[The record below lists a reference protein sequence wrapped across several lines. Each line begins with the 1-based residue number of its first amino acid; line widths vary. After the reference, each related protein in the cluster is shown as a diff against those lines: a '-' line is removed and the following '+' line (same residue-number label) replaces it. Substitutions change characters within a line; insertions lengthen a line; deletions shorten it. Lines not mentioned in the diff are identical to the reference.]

1 MSRPPTPGPGATL
14 APPPVILDGATLTP
28 KKVALIARY
37 GSVAEIAPQAHARND
52 RARGAIAALLARGDN
67 LYGVTTGVG
76 ALRAYRVPESQ
87 RERHSLGLLR
97 SHACGAG
104 QPLPAQLVRA
114 AMATRANQLG
124 AGGAGVTRE
133 LLDTLVG
140 TLNAGLSPFTR
151 ELGSLG
157 TGDLTNLADIAL
169 ALLGEGRVWRGDDL
183 VDAGPALADAG
194 LAPARL
200 GPRDGLAFMS
210 SNAVSI
216 GRAALLVVDA
226 RRLLD
231 AWLSVAALSF
241 EAAAAD
247 PVVLDPRIHS
257 WRHRPGQAAVA
268 ARMRELLEGV
278 NRRTRDPGP
287 LGIQDPYPF
296 RAQPQVD
303 GTAHDALRVLEE
315 TVVHEL
321 NFAGENALI
330 VPGEHALT
338 VPGENTLTG
347 AGQDPMTGAGEDPVT
362 GAGADAPAALAN
374 GNPHAAPLANAIDG
388 LRTAL
393 AQSAALIA
401 ARVSTLLDSSL
412 TGLPPLLARRPG
424 PESGAL
430 VLEYTAHAA
439 VAEVRSLVTPVAAQT
454 VSVSRGVES
463 HSSLAPIAARRAQ
476 ETLSALRV
484 AVATELVVAV
494 RALRVAGHE
503 PIGAGIQPLW
513 QAARERLDPDLRD
526 RPLHPDIEAARQLI
540 EGWEAEL
547 G

>member
-1 MSRPPTPGPGATL
+1 MAVQPASDPRAG
-14 APPPVILDGATLTP
+14 APPVPVVLDGATLTP
-28 KKVALIARY
+28 KKVGLIARY
-37 GSVAEIAPQAHARND
+37 GALAELAPEAEARND
-52 RARGAIAALLARGDN
+52 RARDSIAALLARGDH

-76 ALRAYRVPESQ
+76 ALRAYRVPKAHRASY
-87 RERHSLGLLR
+87 SLGLLR

-104 QPLPAQLVRA
+104 QPLPAHLVRA

-124 AGGAGVTRE
+124 AGGAGVASE
-133 LLDTLVG
+133 LLRGLVEM
-140 TLNAGLSPFTR
+140 LNVGLSPFTR

-169 ALLGEGRVWRGDDL
+169 ALLGEGQVWRGDDL
-183 VDAGPALADAG
+183 IDAATGLADAG
-194 LAPARL
+194 LSPARL

-210 SNAVSI
+210 SNAVTI

-278 NRRTRDPGP
+278 AQRTRDPGP
-287 LGIQDPYPF
+287 LSIQDPYPF

-303 GTAHDALRVLEE
+303 GAVHDALLVLEE
-315 TVVHEL
+315 TVGHEL

-330 VPGEHALT
+330 VADEDIAL
-338 VPGENTLTG
+338 P
-347 AGQDPMTGAGEDPVT
+347 
-362 GAGADAPAALAN
+362 N

-393 AQSAALIA
+393 ASSAALIA
-401 ARVSTLLDSSL
+401 ARVSTLLDSGL
-412 TGLPPLLARRPG
+412 TGLPPFLARRPG

-476 ETLSALRV
+476 EALAALRV

-494 RALRVAGHE
+494 RALRLAGNE
-503 PIGAGIQPLW
+503 PLGAGSQALW
-513 QAARERLDPDLRD
+513 QAASAQLDPDLGD
-526 RPLHPDIEAARQLI
+526 RPLHPDVEVARRLIEA
-540 EGWEAEL
+540 WELEL

>member
-1 MSRPPTPGPGATL
+1 MSVPAFTDRERE
-14 APPPVILDGATLTP
+14 PVVLDGATLTP
-28 KKVALIARY
+28 QGVASIARD
-37 GSVAEIAPQAHARND
+37 GAAARLSDDARGRND
-52 RARGAIAALLARGDN
+52 LARAAIASLLARGDD

-76 ALRAYRVPESQ
+76 ALRAYRVPKHS
-87 RERHSLGLLR
+87 RERYSMDLLR

-104 QPLPAQLVRA
+104 LVLTVPVVRA
-114 AMATRANQLG
+114 AMATRANQIG
-124 AGGAGVTRE
+124 AGGAGVAGE
-133 LLDTLVG
+133 LLDALVG
-140 TLNAGLSPFTR
+140 ALNAGLTPFTR

-157 TGDLTNLADIAL
+157 TGDLTNLADVAL
-169 ALLGEGRVWRGDDL
+169 ALLGEGRFWRGDDL
-183 VDAGPALADAG
+183 IDAATGLGDAG

-210 SNAVSI
+210 SNAFSI
-216 GRAALLVVDA
+216 GYAALLVVDA

-257 WRHRPGQAAVA
+257 SRHRPGQAAVA
-268 ARMRELLEGV
+268 ARMRELLAGLE
-278 NRRTRDPGP
+278 RRARTPGP

-303 GTAHDALRVLEE
+303 GAVHDALRALEE
-315 TVVHEL
+315 TVGHEL

-330 VPGEHALT
+330 VPGEDLAL
-338 VPGENTLTG
+338 P
-347 AGQDPMTGAGEDPVT
+347 
-362 GAGADAPAALAN
+362 N

-393 AQSAALIA
+393 ASSAALIA
-401 ARVSTLLDSSL
+401 ARVSTLLDSGL
-412 TGLPPLLARRPG
+412 TGLPPFLARRPG

-463 HSSLAPIAARRAQ
+463 HSSLAPIAARRAH
-476 ETLSALRV
+476 ETLRALRV

-494 RALRVAGHE
+494 RALRLAGQE
-503 PIGAGIQPLW
+503 PRGAGTHALW
-513 QAARERLDPDLRD
+513 EIAADRLDPDLGD
-526 RPLHPDIEAARQLI
+526 RPLHPDVEAARQLI
-540 EGWEAEL
+540 EAWGVEL
-547 G
+547 D

>member
-1 MSRPPTPGPGATL
+1 MTVPIFIEGERPPVL
-14 APPPVILDGATLTP
+14 LDGSSLTP
-28 KKVALIARY
+28 DGVAAIARD
-37 GSVAEIAPQAHARND
+37 GAEARLSPEARRRNGEARQALAT
-52 RARGAIAALLARGDN
+52 LLARGDD

-76 ALRAYRVPESQ
+76 ALRAYRVPKGS
-87 RERHSLGLLR
+87 RTRYSMNLLR

-104 QPLPAQLVRA
+104 LVLTVPVVRA
-114 AMATRANQLG
+114 AMATRANQIG
-124 AGGAGVTRE
+124 AGGAGIADE
-133 LLDTLVG
+133 LLDTLVAA
-140 TLNAGLSPFTR
+140 LNTGLTPVTR

-157 TGDLTNLADIAL
+157 TGDLTNLADVAL
-169 ALLGEGRVWRGDDL
+169 ALLGEGRFWRGDDL
-183 VDAGPALADAG
+183 IDAAVGLADAG
-194 LAPARL
+194 LTPARL
-200 GPRDGLAFMS
+200 GPRDGLAFIS
-210 SNAVSI
+210 SNAFSI
-216 GRAALLVVDA
+216 GYAALLVVDA

-257 WRHRPGQAAVA
+257 LVHRPGQAAVA
-268 ARMRELLEGV
+268 ARMRELLAGLAHRARE
-278 NRRTRDPGP
+278 PGP

-303 GTAHDALRVLEE
+303 GTVHDALRALEE
-315 TVVHEL
+315 TVGHEL

-330 VPGEHALT
+330 VPGEDIAL
-338 VPGENTLTG
+338 P
-347 AGQDPMTGAGEDPVT
+347 
-362 GAGADAPAALAN
+362 N

-401 ARVSTLLDSSL
+401 ARVSTLLDSGL
-412 TGLPPLLARRPG
+412 TGLPPFLARRPG

-463 HSSLAPIAARRAQ
+463 HSSLAPIAARRAH
-476 ETLSALRV
+476 ETLRALRV

-494 RALRVAGHE
+494 RALRLAGQE
-503 PIGAGIQPLW
+503 PVGAGTRELW
-513 QAARERLDPDLRD
+513 KVAAERLDPDLSD
-526 RPLHPDIEAARQLI
+526 RPLHPDVETARQLI
-540 EGWEAEL
+540 DAWQVGLA
-547 G
+547 

>member
-1 MSRPPTPGPGATL
+1 MNPPA
-14 APPPVILDGATLTP
+14 APPLAPVILDGATLTP
-28 KKVALIARY
+28 KDVALIARY
-37 GSVAEIAPQAHARND
+37 GAEAQLSEEARARND
-52 RARGAIAALLARGDN
+52 GARRVLEALLARGDD
-67 LYGVTTGVG
+67 LYGVSTGVG
-76 ALRAYRVPESQ
+76 ALRGYRVPEED
-87 RERHSLGLLR
+87 REQYSLGLLR

-104 QPLPAQLVRA
+104 IPLPAQVVRA
-114 AMATRANQLG
+114 AMVTRANQLG
-124 AGGAGVTRE
+124 AGGAGVAAP
-133 LLDTLVG
+133 LLDGLVAM
-140 TLNAGLSPFTR
+140 LNAGLSPFSR

-169 ALLGEGRVWRGDDL
+169 ALLGEGQVWRGDEL
-183 VDAGPALADAG
+183 IDAAPALREAR
-194 LAPARL
+194 LPTARL

-216 GRAALLVVDA
+216 GRTALLIVDA

-247 PVVLDPRIHS
+247 PVVLDARIHS
-257 WRHRPGQAAVA
+257 SRHRPGQAAVA
-268 ARMRELLEGV
+268 ARMRELLAGLEARSR
-278 NRRTRDPGP
+278 NAGP

-303 GTAHDALRVLEE
+303 GAVHDALLALEE
-315 TVVHEL
+315 VVGHEL

-330 VPGEHALT
+330 VADDAVAL
-338 VPGENTLTG
+338 P
-347 AGQDPMTGAGEDPVT
+347 
-362 GAGADAPAALAN
+362 N

-401 ARVSTLLDSSL
+401 ARVSTLLDASL
-412 TGLPPLLARRPG
+412 TGLPPFLARYPG

-463 HSSLAPIAARRAQ
+463 HSSLAPIAARRAR
-476 ETLSALRV
+476 EAVNALRV

-494 RALRVAGHE
+494 RALRLAGHE
-503 PIGAGIQPLW
+503 PVGAGTRPLW
-513 QAARERLDPDLRD
+513 RAAGERLDPDLAD
-526 RPLHPDIEAARQLI
+526 RPLGPDVEAARQLI
-540 EGWEAEL
+540 EAWEIEL

>member
-1 MSRPPTPGPGATL
+1 MSPPSLAT
-14 APPPVILDGATLTP
+14 ATTGPPPVVLDGATLTP
-28 KKVALIARY
+28 KAVALIARE
-37 GSVAEIAPQAHARND
+37 GAETRLSDHARARND
-52 RARGAIAALLARGDN
+52 AARRAIETLLARGDN

-76 ALRAYRVPESQ
+76 ALRDYRVPAEG
-87 RERHSLGLLR
+87 REDYSLNLLR

-104 QPLPAQLVRA
+104 NPLPAQVVRA
-114 AMATRANQLG
+114 AMATRANQIG
-124 AGGAGVTRE
+124 AGGAGIAGE
-133 LLDTLVG
+133 LLDALVDA
-140 TLNAGLSPFTR
+140 LNAGLSPFTR

-157 TGDLTNLADIAL
+157 TGDLTSLADIAL
-169 ALLGEGRVWRGDDL
+169 ALLGEGQVWRGDEL
-183 VDAGPALADAG
+183 VDAAVALADAG
-194 LAPARL
+194 CRPGRL

-247 PVVLDPRIHS
+247 PVALDPRIHS
-257 WRHRPGQAAVA
+257 AAHRPGQSAVA
-268 ARMRELLEGV
+268 ARMRELLAGV
-278 NRRTRDPGP
+278 GSRTRDQGP
-287 LGIQDPYPF
+287 LRIQDPYPF

-303 GTAHDALRVLEE
+303 GAVHDALLVLEE
-315 TVVHEL
+315 TVGHEL

-330 VPGEHALT
+330 VPGEDIAL
-338 VPGENTLTG
+338 P
-347 AGQDPMTGAGEDPVT
+347 
-362 GAGADAPAALAN
+362 N
-374 GNPHAAPLANAIDG
+374 GNPHAAPLANAIDN

-401 ARVSTLLDSSL
+401 ARVSTLLDASL
-412 TGLPPLLARRPG
+412 TGLPPFLARNPG

-454 VSVSRGVES
+454 VAVSRGVES
-463 HSSLAPIAARRAQ
+463 HSSLAPIAARRAR
-476 ETLSALRV
+476 ETLNALRV

-494 RALRVAGHE
+494 RALRIAGQE
-503 PIGAGIQPLW
+503 PAGMGNHALW
-513 QAARERLDPDLRD
+513 LAATERLDPDLRD
-526 RPLHPDIEAARQLI
+526 RPLHPDVEAARQLI
-540 EGWEAEL
+540 EGWELEL